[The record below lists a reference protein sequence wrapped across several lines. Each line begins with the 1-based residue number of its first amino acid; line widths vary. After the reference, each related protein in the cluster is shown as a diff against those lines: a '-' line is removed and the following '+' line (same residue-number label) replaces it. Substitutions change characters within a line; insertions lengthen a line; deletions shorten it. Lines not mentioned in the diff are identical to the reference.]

1 MAFKMKGFNAGKGT
15 GSSKQF
21 SKPAP
26 TKQRQ
31 ILHDTPRPRSI
42 YDDRRDAGLEVSDTA
57 MSPEQRRWEAANMQ
71 EMPESDY
78 EGMTQDWNQEAI
90 GASESQIKDL
100 RRDPSQFDLDG
111 NGRLNR
117 KERKALKEH
126 EERIEK
132 RMLDPRRSDLKKDRS
147 QSQLTSSMIER
158 GYSQVQDPYG
168 NWHVMNRSGKLIGS
182 SFGYSPESKSWRNRE
197 SINPNYDPS
206 GKVDLTI
213 SYAPTEKPVQT
224 PVAIPAKGV
233 DTASKTKTPSLPK
246 PDSKVKEQKPP
257 KKAAVKTGT
266 SWDQAY
272 YNRDKDVYGNMD
284 KETYIKEAKRQKK
297 VHEKTG
303 KWDVK
308 TKRKYDSDTIDAYA
322 KKHLGVKEMPKL
334 KDKPKKGGGKSKV
347 KKGDGIL
354 DKLKDKGKDDKLFP
368 FGRKGFSH

>member
-1 MAFKMKGFNAGKGT
+1 MGFKMKGFNAGKGT
-15 GSSKQF
+15 GSSKSY
-21 SKPAP
+21 SKPTP
-26 TKQRQ
+26 KKQTIGGTWRQ
-31 ILHDTPRPRSI
+31 GETMHDKPYSAAGPSV
-42 YDDRRDAGLEVSDTA
+42 YDDNPDVY
-57 MSPEQRRWEAANMQ
+57 SPRQRRWMRANLE

-78 EGMTQDWNQEAI
+78 EGMTQDWNQDLVA
-90 GASESQIKDL
+90 ASESQVEHL

-126 EERIEK
+126 EEFVQRRANNPRI
-132 RMLDPRRSDLKKDRS
+132 SDLKKDRS
-147 QSQLTSSMIER
+147 QSQLTQSMIEK

-168 NWHVMNRSGKLIGS
+168 NWHVMNRHGKLIGS

-197 SINPNYDPS
+197 SINPWYDPS

-213 SYAPTEKPVQT
+213 THAPTET
-224 PVAIPAKGV
+224 PVSIPTKGV
-233 DTASKTKTPSLPK
+233 DTVGETKTPSLPK
-246 PDSKVKEQKPP
+246 TGPKVKEEKPP
-257 KKAAVKTGT
+257 KKAATKKGK

-272 YNRDKDVYGNMD
+272 YDRDKSIYGNMD

-297 VHEKTG
+297 EHDKTG

-308 TKRKYDSDTIDAYA
+308 TKRKYDSDTVDAYA

-334 KDKPKKGGGKSKV
+334 KDKPKKDKKGGGKSKD

-354 DKLKDKGKDDKLFP
+354 DKLKDKGKDEKLFP
-368 FGRKGFSH
+368 FGRKV